1 MDLDTSAFI
10 ADPVNY
16 VIGEFFPALI
26 EFDPVALTVS
36 GIVVIVFFV
45 LLILVVKFFAWLLSL
60 IKRFILFIIVAGSL
74 MAFFLRFQVEILAQP
89 PNYTILAV
97 GAVGVVFAIIAFA
110 ISLFSLSHHWRE
122 AKSKRLGEIKQD
134 MREVVEKEV
143 VAELKKNLKVKA
155 TPAITPTQ
163 VQQPSMLSKQALLP
177 KNLLDSFNDRSLLAV
192 LSYMVVAQFGVFSGV
207 TIGAPNQAVGMIF
220 FGLFLVAAFVFIKTT
235 YHHYLTGLRHLIIAL
250 VFGFALSVLLGH
262 VWATIPLAELLST
275 AYFTS
280 NSLVALVTGL
290 AISLFMGSKG

>member
-1 MDLDTSAFI
+1 MNLDTSAFI

-16 VIGEFFPALI
+16 MLGEFFPALV
-26 EFDPVALTVS
+26 EFDPVALTVA
-36 GIVVIVFFV
+36 GIAVTVFFV

-60 IKRFILFIIVAGSL
+60 IKRFILFIIVLGSL
-74 MAFFLRFQVEILAQP
+74 VAFFLRFQTELLAQP
-89 PNYTILAV
+89 PDYTILAV
-97 GAVGVVFAIIAFA
+97 GAIGVVFAIIAFA
-110 ISLFSLSHHWRE
+110 ISLFSLKHHWGE
-122 AKSKRLGEIKQD
+122 AKSKRLGEIRQD

-143 VAELKKNLKVKA
+143 VAELKKNLKVQA

-163 VQQPSMLSKQALLP
+163 VQQPAMLSKQVLLP
-177 KNLLDSFNDRSLLAV
+177 KNLLQSFNDRSLLAV

-207 TIGAPNQAVGMIF
+207 TIGAPNQMVGMIF

-235 YHHYLTGLRHLIIAL
+235 YHNYLTGLRHLIIAL
-250 VFGFALSVLLGH
+250 VFGFALSVVLGH

>member
-1 MDLDTSAFI
+1 
-10 ADPVNY
+10 
-16 VIGEFFPALI
+16 
-26 EFDPVALTVS
+26 
-36 GIVVIVFFV
+36 
-45 LLILVVKFFAWLLSL
+45 
-60 IKRFILFIIVAGSL
+60 
-74 MAFFLRFQVEILAQP
+74 
-89 PNYTILAV
+89 
-97 GAVGVVFAIIAFA
+97 
-110 ISLFSLSHHWRE
+110 
-122 AKSKRLGEIKQD
+122 

-143 VAELKKNLKVKA
+143 VAELKKNLKVQA

-163 VQQPSMLSKQALLP
+163 VQQPAMLSKQVLLP
-177 KNLLDSFNDRSLLAV
+177 KNLLQSFNDRSLLAV

-207 TIGAPNQAVGMIF
+207 TIGAPNQMVGMIF

-235 YHHYLTGLRHLIIAL
+235 YHNYLTGLRHLIIAL
-250 VFGFALSVLLGH
+250 VFGFALSVVLGH